1 MYWWLISE
9 FLPTTH
15 KQTKGKIMATTVITG
30 RDISLSFTG
39 GTDIEAQATSAV
51 LTKTNVRETYQ
62 TLDGEAYK
70 TTNIE
75 GTFALSMLADW
86 GKASSVCE
94 ALWTAAETAPDTDIT
109 VTLTAATG
117 AQFVFPIMPEFPTA
131 GGSGTDAQTVDF
143 TFKVSKGEVT
153 ETFS

>member
-1 MYWWLISE
+1 
-9 FLPTTH
+9 
-15 KQTKGKIMATTVITG
+15 MATTVITG
-30 RDISLSFTG
+30 RDITLSFTG

-51 LTKTNVRETYQ
+51 LTKVNERQTYQ

-70 TTNIE
+70 TTNLS
-75 GTFALSMLADW
+75 GTFELTMLADW

-94 ALWTAAETAPDTDIT
+94 ALWAVAESAPDTDIS
-109 VTLTAATG
+109 VTLTTATG

-131 GGSGTDAQTVDF
+131 GGSGSDAQEVSF
-143 TFKVSKGEVT
+143 TFKVSKGAVV

>member
-1 MYWWLISE
+1 
-9 FLPTTH
+9 
-15 KQTKGKIMATTVITG
+15 MATTVITG

-51 LTKTNVRETYQ
+51 LTKTNVRETFQ

-70 TTNIE
+70 VTNLE
-75 GTFALSMLADW
+75 GTFELSLLADW
-86 GKASSVCE
+86 GKTGSVCE
-94 ALWTAAETAPDTDIT
+94 AIWTALDTNPNSEVS

-117 AQFVFPIMPEFPTA
+117 AVFVFPVLLDYPTA
-131 GGSGTDAQTVDF
+131 GGAGTDAQTVDF
-143 TFKVSKGEVT
+143 TWKVARGEVA

>member
-1 MYWWLISE
+1 
-9 FLPTTH
+9 
-15 KQTKGKIMATTVITG
+15 MATTVITG

-39 GTDIEAQATSAV
+39 GTDIEAQATNAV
-51 LTKTNVRETYQ
+51 LTKVNERQTYQ

-70 TTNIE
+70 TTNIS
-75 GTFALSMLADW
+75 GTFQLDMLADW

-94 ALWTAAETAPDTDIT
+94 ALWTAAETAPDTDISI
-109 VTLTAATG
+109 TLTSATG
-117 AQFVFPIMPEFPTA
+117 AQFVFPVMPEFPTA
-131 GGSGTDAQTVDF
+131 GGSGVDAQTVSF

>member
-1 MYWWLISE
+1 
-9 FLPTTH
+9 
-15 KQTKGKIMATTVITG
+15 MATVVITG

-70 TTNIE
+70 TVNVE
-75 GTFALSMLADW
+75 GTFELSMLADW
-86 GKASSVCE
+86 GKANSVCE

-109 VTLTAATG
+109 ISLTAATG
-117 AQFVFPIMPEFPTA
+117 AVFSFPIKPEFPTA
-131 GGSGTDAQTVDF
+131 GGAGTDAQTVDF
-143 TFKVSKGEVT
+143 SFKVSQGSVT

>member
-1 MYWWLISE
+1 
-9 FLPTTH
+9 
-15 KQTKGKIMATTVITG
+15 MATTVITG

-51 LTKTNVRETYQ
+51 LTKTNLRETYQ

-75 GTFALSMLADW
+75 ASFALSMLADW
-86 GKASSVCE
+86 GKTNSVCE
-94 ALWTAAETAPDTDIT
+94 ALWTAAETTPDSTIT
-109 VTLTAATG
+109 MTLTSATG
-117 AQFVFPIMPEFPTA
+117 AVFAFDAFPEFPTA
-131 GGSGTDAQTVDF
+131 GGAGTDAQTVDF
-143 TFKVSKGEVT
+143 TFKVSKGAVT